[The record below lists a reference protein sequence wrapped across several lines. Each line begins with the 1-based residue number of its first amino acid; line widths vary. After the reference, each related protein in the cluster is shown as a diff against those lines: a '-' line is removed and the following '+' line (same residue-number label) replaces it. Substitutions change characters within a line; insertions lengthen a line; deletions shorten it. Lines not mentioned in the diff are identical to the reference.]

1 VGVHH
6 PVDQLLGAELLALLR
21 AVQAETPV
29 VTTVADGRS
38 NWICAVDERGVRL
51 ETERSRRDGT
61 GDQLVPA
68 WMLEVAW
75 EHLRTHGSLQNRYLV
90 ATSGLSVKRSSP
102 VCALLAHLPG
112 VTVASTRP
120 IELRYDPVG
129 A

>member
-1 VGVHH
+1 MGVHH
-6 PVDQLLGAELLALLR
+6 PVDQVLGVELLTMLR
-21 AVQAETPV
+21 GVLAETPV
-29 VTTVADGRS
+29 ITTISDGRP

-51 ETERSRRDGT
+51 ETEASRRNGT

-68 WMLEVAW
+68 WMLQVAW
-75 EHLRTHGSLQNRYLV
+75 DHLRSHGSLQNRYLV

-120 IELRYDPVG
+120 IELRYSPD